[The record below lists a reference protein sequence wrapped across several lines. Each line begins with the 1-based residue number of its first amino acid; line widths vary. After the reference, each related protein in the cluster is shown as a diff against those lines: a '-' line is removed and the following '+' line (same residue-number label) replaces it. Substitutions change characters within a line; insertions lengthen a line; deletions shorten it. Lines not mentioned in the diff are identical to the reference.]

1 MLRYFKAT
9 TFMWLF
15 LFFSQSLT
23 VKTQP
28 SQCCLLL
35 DQIHRYTR
43 YKNAVEKTCSPHTCV
58 ELGLVKR
65 FVQETNSVIKNH
77 SHHISMHGADLRLPT
92 ITDADEQRQ
101 MLVWAFIGRWIA
113 DDADINT
120 AHADLLEYN
129 NALNTIH
136 FQKQACEFQ
145 KPFYV
150 VMLTCCLL
158 IIISYTILGS
168 TIGSSFTEIHD
179 KEKEGTTYS
188 LISKRETRVFDF
200 N

>member
-1 MLRYFKAT
+1 MIRYSKPFI
-9 TFMWLF
+9 WLV
-15 LFFSQSLT
+15 LFFCRLST
-23 VKTQP
+23 VKTQS

-58 ELGLVKR
+58 KLGLVKR
-65 FVQETNSVIKNH
+65 FVQETNSVLKNH
-77 SHHISMHGADLRLPT
+77 SHHISMDGVDLRLPT

-145 KPFYV
+145 KPFYI

-158 IIISYTILGS
+158 IIISFTILDS
-168 TIGSSFTEIHD
+168 VIGTSHHAMRQES
-179 KEKEGTTYS
+179 KQYS

>member
-1 MLRYFKAT
+1 
-9 TFMWLF
+9 MWLF
-15 LFFSQSLT
+15 LFFCQSLT

-65 FVQETNSVIKNH
+65 FVQETNSVIKNQ
-77 SHHISMHGADLRLPT
+77 SHHISMDGADLRLPT

-168 TIGSSFTEIHD
+168 TIGSSFTEIHNNN
-179 KEKEGTTYS
+179 KEGTYS

>member
-1 MLRYFKAT
+1 MSRYST
-9 TFMWLF
+9 STLVIWLF
-15 LFFSQSLT
+15 LFLCCSSIIE
-23 VKTQP
+23 TQA

-43 YKNAVEKTCSPHTCV
+43 YKNAVEKTCSPDTCV
-58 ELGLVKR
+58 KLGLIKR
-65 FVQETNSVIKNH
+65 FVQETNSVLKNQ
-77 SHHISMHGADLRLPT
+77 SHHINIEREDLRLPT

-129 NALNTIH
+129 NALNTIN

-158 IIISYTILGS
+158 IIISFTILDS
-168 TIGSSFTEIHD
+168 VIGNSRIEM
-179 KEKEGTTYS
+179 KEDSKQYS